1 MAPRAIARSL
11 AKITRP
17 ALEKRGRVFAA
28 LVAAWPELAGP
39 RLAGDTALDRLAQPR
54 DGGPGTL
61 HLRVT
66 PVLALE
72 VQHLAPQLIE
82 RINAFLGHAA
92 VGRIAMVQRPIQRLG
107 PPVRLPVP
115 QPGPARRQAAAAATR
130 DVADETL
137 RAALARLGAH
147 LVEPG

>member
-11 AKITRP
+11 AKVTRP

-72 VQHLAPQLIE
+72 VQHLTPQLIE

-92 VGRIAMVQRPIQRLG
+92 VGRDDPSLALPHHPGSHAMNDAQ
-107 PPVRLPVP
+107 VRLL
-115 QPGPARRQAAAAATR
+115 RQHR
-130 DVADETL
+130 GVH
-137 RAALARLGAH
+137 R
-147 LVEPG
+147 